1 MTSVL
6 PADLAAAVE
15 GARARLGP
23 FSRIEHV
30 SEIDSTNDAALARA
44 AAGAAHGS
52 VVLAGT
58 QRAGRGRLGRTWHSP
73 PDAGIYMSAILR
85 SESWAGT
92 LSLTTLAA
100 GVAVVRGLRAAT
112 GLEAELKWPNDVV
125 VGRPWRKLA
134 GILSESASA
143 SARVDALIVGIG
155 INVRAAAFPVDLI
168 DRVTAIEVE
177 LGRPV
182 DRAAC
187 TVEVLAA
194 LAELTSRLL
203 SGETSWVATE
213 WRRLGRAGLAGAPVR
228 WHDGHKPRRGL
239 ATDIDDSGALL
250 IETGGGGMERVIS
263 GEVVWE
269 RLSRA

>member
-1 MTSVL
+1 MTGVL
-6 PADLAAAVE
+6 PADLEAAVE

-23 FSRIEHV
+23 FSRIEHF
-30 SEIDSTNDAALARA
+30 SELDSTNDEALARA
-44 AAGAAHGS
+44 AAGATHGT
-52 VVLAGT
+52 VVLADA

-73 PDAGIYMSAILR
+73 PDAGIYLSAILR
-85 SESWAGT
+85 AESWTGM
-92 LSLTTLAA
+92 LSLVTLAA

-143 SARVDALIVGIG
+143 STRVEAVIVGIG
-155 INVRAAAFPVDLI
+155 INVRAAAFPFDLA
-168 DRVTAIEVE
+168 DRATAIEVE

-182 DRAAC
+182 DRSSC

-194 LAELTSRLL
+194 LAELVARLTS
-203 SGETSWVATE
+203 GDTAWVAAE

-228 WHDGHKPRRGL
+228 WHDGHGPRRGL
-239 ATDIDDSGALL
+239 ARDIDEGGALL
-250 IETGGGGMERVIS
+250 IETSGGAMERVIS
-263 GEVVWE
+263 GEVTWE
-269 RLSRA
+269 RLSRE